1 VPDQEVPAEGGK
13 RTSPW
18 AWIPTLYFAQGIP
31 YVVVMLVSVIMFKRL
46 GISNTDIALYTSWLY
61 LPWVIKPLW
70 SPLVDLVKTK
80 RAWVVAMQLLVGA
93 GLAGIAFSIP
103 APNFFQWTLAFMWL
117 LAFSSATHDIAAD
130 GLYMLALTKHDQAWF
145 VGVRSTFYRIAM
157 ITGQGLLIIFAGY
170 IEATTGL
177 DTVEVG
183 VRATQT
189 EQVAYVDPAQIQV
202 EAQPGDL
209 RIITYPSDLEI
220 GLGRIPT
227 AQADSVKAMARQWNV
242 NNGFYQVEGT
252 QAGPATSDDSPAN
265 GEATTNVEQRRG
277 VWGGFVGGLESFLR
291 RNFGPDEDPVRDDG
305 LTGNVGI
312 IYFYLSGAP
321 EPGDEVVMNFGR
333 EAGNVSVSLSEGER
347 YVFTSENW
355 NVPAM
360 AVIQLDHR
368 LDFATEATFRG
379 RAGNIPL
386 AWSITFMLLTG
397 MFILFFLYHRVI
409 LPRSPADRPAIR
421 EAGQSIFAEF
431 FRTFAL
437 FFRKKGIAVIL
448 LFLLFYRFGE
458 AQLVKLASPFLLD
471 AQEAGG
477 LALTTGEVGFVYGTV
492 GILALTAGGIIGG
505 ILAARHG
512 LRFWLWPMVIAI
524 NVPNAVY
531 IYLAYALPDNFVL
544 INLAVLVE
552 QFGYGFG
559 FTAYMLYMIY
569 VSEGEHKTAHF
580 AITTGFM
587 ALGMMIPGMFSGWI
601 QEIIGYQHFF
611 VWVLLSTIPAFIIAA
626 FVKIDPEFGKKKEAD
641 PESVIPTEDQS
652 VIEPPDGATPD
663 ARPDEPRDRD

>member
-1 VPDQEVPAEGGK
+1 MSEQNK
-13 RTSPW
+13 KTTNPW

-31 YVVVMLVSVIMFKRL
+31 YVVVMLVSVIMYKRL
-46 GISNTDIALYTSWLY
+46 GISNAEIALYTSWLY

-80 RAWVVAMQLLVGA
+80 RWWVVTMQLLVGA
-93 GLAGIAFSIP
+93 GLAGIAFTIP

-130 GLYMLALTKHDQAWF
+130 GLYMLALSKHKQAWF

-170 IEATTGL
+170 IESTTGL
-177 DTVEVG
+177 DTIEMQVK
-183 VRATQT
+183 ASQT
-189 EQVAYVDPAQIQV
+189 EIVQQRHPSEIQVAEQDGP
-202 EAQPGDL
+202 L
-209 RIITYPSDLEI
+209 RFLTYPENLEI
-220 GLGRIPT
+220 SVNRIPV
-227 AQADSVKAMARQWNV
+227 AAADSIRDVARNWNVRSNFYVIDGMEANDSSPDALQEVTEAARQGWWSRLV
-242 NNGFYQVEGT
+242 V
-252 QAGPATSDDSPAN
+252 AP
-265 GEATTNVEQRRG
+265 
-277 VWGGFVGGLESFLR
+277 LESFLQ
-291 RNFGPDEDPVRDDG
+291 NFAPETEPLRDDG
-305 LTGNVGI
+305 MTGNVGVV
-312 IYFYLSGAP
+312 YVYLSGSPAP
-321 EPGDEVVMNFGR
+321 GEEIVLNFGR
-333 EAGNVSVSLSEGER
+333 EAGDNSISLVEGDR
-347 YVFTSENW
+347 FVFTAENW

-360 AVIQLDHR
+360 AVIQLDSK

-397 MFILFFLYHRVI
+397 MFIFFFLYHRVI
-409 LPRSPADRPAIR
+409 LPRADSDKPAVRQPD
-421 EAGQSIFAEF
+421 QSIFSEF

-437 FFRKKGIAVIL
+437 FFKKKQIGIVL

-505 ILAARHG
+505 ILASRHG
-512 LRFWLWPMVIAI
+512 LRYWLWPMVIAI

-531 IYLAYALPDNFVL
+531 IYLAYALPDSFVI

-611 VWVLLSTIPAFIIAA
+611 VWVLIATIPAFIIAA
-626 FVKIDPEFGKKKEAD
+626 FVDIDPEFGKKKEEEQI
-641 PESVIPTEDQS
+641 PEETE
-652 VIEPPDGATPD
+652 
-663 ARPDEPRDRD
+663 